1 PCDPIGINSTDTDGD
16 GLTDCEETTGIDDPN
31 TPEDPNTYGPGP
43 FDPNNPCD
51 PIGINSTDTDG
62 DGLTDCEETTGIDDP
77 NTPEDPNTY
86 GPGPFD
92 PNNPCDPIGINST
105 DTDGDGLTDCEET
118 TGIDDPNT
126 PLVPTG
132 TSNPNDACDPFV
144 DAGGCTPIAIDDT
157 VTGVASNTNVS
168 VDVVDN
174 DSDPNGTID
183 STTVNL
189 TDPSAIDA
197 DGDGYNDTLVV
208 PSEGTWIVDPT
219 TGVITFIP
227 ESEFTDDPTPIGYTV
242 EDNDGNVS
250 NEAIVTIDY
259 ETQNPIAEDDDSLL
273 NPFGST
279 VVIDIIADNGN
290 GQDVDSDGTL
300 DLGSVSI
307 TTTGATDT
315 DGDGDND
322 TLVVPGE
329 GTWVIDEL
337 GILTFTPESGFNGDP
352 TPITYTIQDN
362 DGNISNEAIVTITYE
377 PDGDSDGDGVLSSV
391 EVLEGTDPTDPCD
404 YNPESITETQAEPWI
419 SSDCDGDGYFNGT
432 ELEDGTNPLD
442 PCDFDYLSSSDVPQS
457 QAWLDADCDNDNV
470 PNGTELPYGDTDGD
484 GIPNWLDPDDDGD
497 GVDTINEDYGDVDD
511 SDGEV
516 DSEGDGDPTNDDSD
530 EDGTPDYL
538 DTDDDGD
545 GILTED
551 EYPDPNNDG
560 VGFGDD
566 AVDSDGDQLLPD
578 YLGFN
583 NASPSEDD
591 LEVFN
596 AVTPNGDGDNDVF
609 IIRNIE
615 LYPEN
620 TVRIYNRWGVIVYE
634 VSGYGQNGQFFKG
647 ESNGRATIKTE
658 KQLPVGTYYY
668 VIEYNNGTETKSK
681 AGYLYIQR

>member
-1 PCDPIGINSTDTDGD
+1 M
-16 GLTDCEETTGIDDPN
+16 
-31 TPEDPNTYGPGP
+31 
-43 FDPNNPCD
+43 
-51 PIGINSTDTDG
+51 
-62 DGLTDCEETTGIDDP
+62 
-77 NTPEDPNTY
+77 
-86 GPGPFD
+86 
-92 PNNPCDPIGINST
+92 
-105 DTDGDGLTDCEET
+105 
-118 TGIDDPNT
+118 
-126 PLVPTG
+126 
-132 TSNPNDACDPFV
+132 
-144 DAGGCTPIAIDDT
+144 
-157 VTGVASNTNVS
+157 
-168 VDVVDN
+168 
-174 DSDPNGTID
+174 
-183 STTVNL
+183 
-189 TDPSAIDA
+189 
-197 DGDGYNDTLVV
+197 
-208 PSEGTWIVDPT
+208 
-219 TGVITFIP
+219 ITFIP

-273 NPFGST
+273 NPYGST

-290 GQDVDSDGTL
+290 GQDVDPDGTL

-307 TTTGATDT
+307 TTPGATDT

-362 DGNISNEAIVTITYE
+362 DGNISNEAIVIITYE

-404 YNPESITETQAEPWI
+404 YNPESVTETQAEPWI